1 MAPVKSIEKKPAR
14 LKKSSW
20 WKYPVAAL
28 VVLFNALPLYVL
40 VSMSLKEPTDLASRL
55 TWPDHLYFGNYIKIL
70 TSAGQSTLLSCLKNT
85 VIVTVFVVLIEVI
98 FGCMAAYPLA
108 RRKTRFNNKIL
119 MVILSVMM
127 IPAVSVLGGVYSI
140 LVAINGISS
149 RWALILITAA
159 FGLPLS
165 IYLYTNSINTIPRA
179 LDEAATIDGANHLQV
194 FWYIILPQLKPVT
207 VTVIIMKGVSAW
219 NDYLYPSYI
228 MQKPKMYTL
237 ILYVRQYF
245 SEQTTDLHGAAA
257 CCLLAMLPLL
267 ILFIFLNKYFIK
279 GAVDSAVK

>member
-1 MAPVKSIEKKPAR
+1 MLAVKNRERKPAK
-14 LKKSSW
+14 LKKSVW
-20 WKYPVAAL
+20 WKYPVA
-28 VVLFNALPLYVL
+28 VLAVLCTALPLYVL
-40 VSMSLKEPTDLASRL
+40 VSMSLKQPTDLASRL
-55 TWPDHLYFGNYIKIL
+55 TWPSHLFFGNYIKIL
-70 TSAGQSTLLSCLKNT
+70 KSEGQSTLLSCLKNT
-85 VIVTVFVVLIEVI
+85 VIVTVFVVIIEVI

-108 RRKTRFNNKIL
+108 RRKTRFNNGML

-140 LVAINGISS
+140 LVAINGINT

-165 IYLYTNSINTIPRA
+165 IYLYTNSIGSIPRA
-179 LDEAATIDGANHLQV
+179 LDEAARVDGASYIQT